1 MHVRAPAISHSF
13 WVWAAVAVLTSL
25 ANSVSAD
32 PMDTI
37 TVQAQ
42 RDKAKL
48 EREVNK
54 FVSSTIVQPR
64 NYDES
69 LWRWKDNVCPL
80 VAGLIRSRAS
90 LSSLVYPRLPKPQVL
105 RSVPRH
111 ARRTST

>member
-1 MHVRAPAISHSF
+1 MLKVADRLISAGGVMDIRSSVISHSF
-13 WVWAAVAVLTSL
+13 WICAALAVLTSL
-25 ANSVSAD
+25 ANSARAD
-32 PMDTI
+32 SMDTI

-69 LWRWKDNVCPL
+69 LCVGR
-80 VAGLIRSRAS
+80 IRS
-90 LSSLVYPRLPKPQVL
+90 VL
-105 RSVPRH
+105 LWPD
-111 ARRTST
+111 